1 MSNHLFQGTGVALVT
16 PFEKDGSIA
25 FEALQKLV
33 KHTIDGGVDFLVAL
47 GTTSEAPAMNEKE
60 KEQVVNT
67 ILEASSGRCPV
78 MLGVGG
84 NNTQAILDQLDK
96 GISKDISGILSVI
109 PYYNK
114 PQQNGLIAHFTAIA
128 DKSPVPVILY
138 NVPGRTGTNMT
149 AKTCIELANHQN
161 IIGVKEASGDLQQI
175 MTIIQNKPDDFAVL
189 SGDDALT
196 FPLIALGAAGV
207 ISVAANA
214 FSKEFSEMV
223 RTARNGQMAEAA
235 KLHYQMLDRMNLLF
249 AEGNPAGV
257 KALLEIM
264 GVCDSTTRLPIV
276 EASNQL
282 KTNLKTVFYSN
293 QNLS

>member
-1 MSNHLFQGTGVALVT
+1 MNNHLFQGTGVALVT
-16 PFEKDGSIA
+16 PFENDGSIA
-25 FEALQKLV
+25 FKALHKLV
-33 KHTIDGGVDFLVAL
+33 KHTLDEGVDFVVAL

-60 KEQVVNT
+60 KEQVVLT

-78 MLGVGG
+78 LLGVGG

-96 GISKDISGILSVI
+96 GIVKGVSGILSVI

-114 PQQNGLIAHFTAIA
+114 PQQNGLIAHFKAIA
-128 DKSPVPVILY
+128 DKSPVPVVLY

-149 AKTCIELANHQN
+149 AKTCLELAHHPN
-161 IIGVKEASGDLQQI
+161 IVGVKEASGDLQQI
-175 MTIIQNKPDDFAVL
+175 MTIIQNKPKDFAVL
-189 SGDDALT
+189 SGDDVLT
-196 FPLIALGAAGV
+196 FPLIALGADGV

-214 FSKEFSEMV
+214 FSKEFSDMV
-223 RTARNGQMAEAA
+223 KIARNGQMAEAA
-235 KLHYQMLDRMNLLF
+235 KLHYQMLHRMNLLF
-249 AEGNPAGV
+249 AEGNPTGV

-264 GVCDSTTRLPIV
+264 GICGSKTRLPLV

-282 KTNLKTVFYSN
+282 KTNLKEVFYLN

>member
-1 MSNHLFQGTGVALVT
+1 MNNHLFQGTGVALVT
-16 PFEKDGSIA
+16 PFEDNGSIA

-33 KHTIDGGVDFLVAL
+33 KHTLDGSVDFLVAL

-60 KEQVVNT
+60 KGEVVQA
-67 ILEASSGRCPV
+67 ILEASSGRCPI

-84 NNTQAILDQLDK
+84 NNTSALLEQLER
-96 GISKDISGILSVI
+96 GVPNGISGILSVI

-128 DKSPVPVILY
+128 EKSPVPVVLY

-149 AKTCIELANHQN
+149 AKTCLELARHPN
-161 IIGVKEASGDLQQI
+161 IIGVKEASGNLQQI
-175 MTIIQNKPDDFAVL
+175 MTIIQNKPSDFVVL

-196 FPLIALGAAGV
+196 FPLIALGANGV

-214 FSKEFSEMV
+214 FSKEFSDMV
-223 RTARNGQMAEAA
+223 KSARNGNMKLAAE
-235 KLHYQMLDRMNLLF
+235 LHYQMFDRINLLF

-264 GVCDSTTRLPIV
+264 GVCGSKTRLPLV

-282 KTNLKTVFYSN
+282 KTSLKEVYLSN
-293 QNLS
+293 QNLY